1 MKKSMLW
8 VALFA
13 AFSTSPVFAGS
24 SSLFSDSDSAS
35 SNSNNEG
42 TMYGGASIG
51 KSSDA
56 GCDANN
62 TLIDNTNTLV
72 NSNLIDKLDCA
83 DSNAWKVFGGYK
95 IAPNLAVEG
104 TYVNFGKSTTNST
117 IPVIPGINNQ
127 ANPLS
132 VETKAT
138 GFGASGVASTPVT
151 DEISLFGKM
160 GVMSWE
166 KESTTTVWNSTK
178 TASTTQ
184 SVDSDGVDLSLGAG
198 AEYKLDDNWGVR
210 GEYEHVN
217 GLDANMYSV
226 GATYTTF

>member
-13 AFSTSPVFAGS
+13 VFSISPVFAGS
-24 SSLFSDSDSAS
+24 NSLFSDSAS
-35 SNSNNEG
+35 SNSNDEG
-42 TMYGGASIG
+42 MYGGASIG

-62 TLIDNTNTLV
+62 SLIDNTNTLV
-72 NSNLIDKLDCA
+72 NSNLIGSLDCA
-83 DSNAWKVFGGYK
+83 DSSAWKVFGGYK

-104 TYVNFGKSTTNST
+104 TYVNFGKSSTDST

-127 ANPLS
+127 ENPLS

-138 GFGASGVASTPVT
+138 GFGASGVASAPVT

-184 SVDSDGVDLSLGAG
+184 RVDSDGVDLSLGAG

-217 GLDANMYSV
+217 GLDANIYSV